1 MQSGSQR
8 PARRRLLG
16 VALALPLAA
25 QLSGC
30 GFQLRQAPKFAF
42 QSMYIGAPSRSRVA
56 AEFKRQLR
64 ASPGLTLVDAP
75 QTAQGLLEISR
86 ELREKEIT
94 SFSTAGRPREYQL
107 RLRITY
113 RLVDAKGRELI
124 PVNEMLQRREVTT
137 SDAELIAKE
146 QEDQIMYREMEADIV
161 QQLIFRIAAVR
172 L

>member
-1 MQSGSQR
+1 MRSGSLR
-8 PARRRLLG
+8 PARRRLIG
-16 VALALPLAA
+16 VAVALPLASLLTA
-25 QLSGC
+25 C
-30 GFQLRQAPKFAF
+30 GFRLRQAPDFAF
-42 QSMYIGAPSRSRVA
+42 KSLYIGAPSRSRVA

-64 ASPGLTLVDAP
+64 ASPGLTLTDDA
-75 QTAQGLLEISR
+75 QTAQSRLEISR

-113 RLVDAKGRELI
+113 RLVDSKGRELI
-124 PVNEMLQRREVTT
+124 AVNEMLQRREVTT

-146 QEDQIMYREMEADIV
+146 QEDQIMYREMESDIV